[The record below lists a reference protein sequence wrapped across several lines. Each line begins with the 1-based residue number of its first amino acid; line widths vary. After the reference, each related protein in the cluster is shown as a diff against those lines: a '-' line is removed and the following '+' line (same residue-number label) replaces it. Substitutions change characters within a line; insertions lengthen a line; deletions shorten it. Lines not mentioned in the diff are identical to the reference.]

1 MNRMYESFQVQDRR
15 LWDKTH
21 FRGDKV
27 NVING
32 LLECVLNTSLG
43 SRGGGK
49 LLVACIVRQRDG
61 IIVEGGRK

>member
-21 FRGDKV
+21 FRGDKG

-32 LLECVLNTSLG
+32 FPECVLNTALG
-43 SRGGGK
+43 SSGGRK

-61 IIVEGGRK
+61 IIVEGGSK